1 MFRLGRY
8 LMVGCMTLV
17 SSCLIVSEK
26 DKCYEDIERGE
37 KTGGA
42 TDPCI
47 DFMVFASPT
56 GNGQSSYSA
65 DNLLVNY
72 YLSLCVATIIEQE
85 KCQRK
90 SNWIPTIDGRM

>member
-26 DKCYEDIERGE
+26 DKCYEDIERGD
-37 KTGGA
+37 KSFGY

-47 DFMVFASPT
+47 GAGLLSSYT
-56 GNGQSSYSA
+56 GNDATAQSMQ
-65 DNLLVNY
+65 DF
-72 YLSLCVATIIEQE
+72 YLALCASTIIEQD
-85 KCQRK
+85 KCQGK